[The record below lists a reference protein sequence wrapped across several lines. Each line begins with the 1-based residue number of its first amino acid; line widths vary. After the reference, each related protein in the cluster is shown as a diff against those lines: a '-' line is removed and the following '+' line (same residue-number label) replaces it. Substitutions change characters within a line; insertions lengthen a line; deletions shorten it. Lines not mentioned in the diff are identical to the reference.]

1 MCNTYMLYT
10 GGIMVDYYGAKPKR
24 VISQPEVG
32 DYKGNKTLSIPFG
45 KDGEAFS
52 FGVVKAKAIIK
63 YYTEIVQFV
72 AESDK
77 EYAARQAKHD

>member
-1 MCNTYMLYT
+1 MEYT
-10 GGIMVDYYGAKPKR
+10 KAKR
-24 VISQPEVG
+24 LISQPEVS
-32 DYKGNKTLSIPFG
+32 DYKGFKTLSIPVG

-52 FGVVKAKAIIK
+52 FGALKAKAIIK

-77 EYAARQAKHD
+77 EYAMRQKVQ